1 MIHGDNRK
9 GCREMAKKMSRKAV
23 IQDYV
28 LLFSEKE
35 FKKTS
40 MKYF

>member
-1 MIHGDNRK
+1 MIHGDNENECFK
-9 GCREMAKKMSRKAV
+9 IAQKISRG
-23 IQDYV
+23 IGIEDYI